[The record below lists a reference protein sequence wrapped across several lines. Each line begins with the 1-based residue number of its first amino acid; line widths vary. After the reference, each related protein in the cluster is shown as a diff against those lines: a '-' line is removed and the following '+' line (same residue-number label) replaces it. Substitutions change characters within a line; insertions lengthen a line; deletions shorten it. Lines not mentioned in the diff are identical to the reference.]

1 MNIALTQWQG
11 RTAMVVDD
19 SPSMR
24 FECRR
29 ILQEIGFTNILLA
42 ENGQQALDQLMQGQL
57 IDFLLTDLNMPV
69 LDGVELLDAVEKSFS
84 GKLYVGV
91 MSGLDSSLL
100 SSVREI
106 VSGSELELV
115 AILPKPITS
124 DCLFRALKPYDPS
137 HHQFI
142 SRQHGTFPPLF
153 SDEFANA
160 MQSGEIIA
168 YYQPKI
174 SLVDDRIVGAEVLAR
189 WQHPKHGMVPPAA
202 FLEHIENG
210 PLALP
215 HFLFQLATTL
225 EFLKE
230 ASVHLPGFCASMNLP
245 VPLLSEHDLVDKIT
259 AQLERTSIP
268 AAQLTFEVTETS
280 VMSNLKACLSTLTRL
295 RIKGFGIAMDDYGT
309 GYSSMKQLAKCPF
322 TELKIDRSF
331 VHAVTTDQKLLSIL
345 TAAINISQELELTS
359 VAEGV
364 EDFEDWRLARSLN
377 CDIGQ
382 GYYFSRP
389 LPKQE
394 MLAYLIK
401 RNE

>member
-1 MNIALTQWQG
+1 MNPPLTQWQG

-24 FECRR
+24 LECCR
-29 ILQEIGFTNILLA
+29 ILRELGFANILQA
-42 ENGQQALDQLMQGQL
+42 ENGQHALNQLMQGQL

-106 VSGSELELV
+106 ASGSELELV
-115 AILPKPITS
+115 AILPKPITA
-124 DCLFRALKPYDPS
+124 DCLYRALKPHDPS

-153 SDEFANA
+153 SDEFASA
-160 MQSGEIIA
+160 MQSGEILA

-174 SLVDDRIVGAEVLAR
+174 SLTNDQIVGVEVLAR
-189 WQHPKHGMVPPAA
+189 WQHAKHGLVPPAA

-215 HFLFQLATTL
+215 HFLFQLTTTL

-230 ASVHLPGFCASMNLP
+230 ASTHHPGFCASMNLP
-245 VPLLSEHDLVDKIT
+245 VQLLSEHELVEKIT
-259 AQLERTSIP
+259 SLVERTDVS
-268 AAQLTFEVTETS
+268 ASQLTFEVTETS
-280 VMSNLKACLSTLTRL
+280 IMSNLKACLSTLTRL

-331 VHAVTTDQKLLSIL
+331 VHAASSDQKLLSIL
-345 TAAINISQELELTS
+345 TAAINISQELKLTS

-364 EDFEDWRLARSLN
+364 EDFEDWRLARSLK
-377 CDIGQ
+377 CEIGQ

-389 LPKQE
+389 LTKQD
-394 MLAYLIK
+394 MLAYLIIHSK
-401 RNE
+401 

>member
-1 MNIALTQWQG
+1 MNPPLTKWQG

-24 FECRR
+24 LECCR
-29 ILQEIGFTNILLA
+29 ILREIGFANILQA
-42 ENGQQALDQLMQGQL
+42 ENGQQALTQLMQGQL

-84 GKLYVGV
+84 GKLYVAV

-115 AILPKPITS
+115 AILSKPVTT
-124 DCLFRALKPYDPS
+124 DCLYRALKPHDPG

-142 SRQHGTFPPLF
+142 SRQHGTLPPLF
-153 SDEFANA
+153 SDDFARA
-160 MQSGEIIA
+160 MHTGDIIA

-174 SLVDDRIVGAEVLAR
+174 SLADDRVVGVEVLAR
-189 WQHPKHGMVPPAA
+189 WQHPKHGLVPPVA
-202 FLEHIENG
+202 FLDHIESG

-225 EFLKE
+225 DFLKE
-230 ASVHLPGFCASMNLP
+230 AHSCHPELSASMNLP
-245 VPLLSEHDLVDKIT
+245 VLLLSEHDLVDKIVSLVEKT
-259 AQLERTSIP
+259 KIAP
-268 AAQLTFEVTETS
+268 GQLTFEVTETS
-280 VMSNLKACLSTLTRL
+280 IMSNLKACLSTLTRL

-331 VHAVTTDQKLLSIL
+331 VHAASADQKLLSIL
-345 TAAINISQELELTS
+345 TAAINISQELKLTS

-377 CDIGQ
+377 CEIGQ

-394 MLAYLIK
+394 MLAYLMK
-401 RNE
+401 HST

>member
-1 MNIALTQWQG
+1 MNPPLKQWQG

-24 FECRR
+24 LECCR
-29 ILQEIGFTNILLA
+29 ILRELGFGTILQA
-42 ENGQQALDQLMQGQL
+42 EHGQHALNQLMQGQL

-106 VSGSELELV
+106 VTGSELELV
-115 AILPKPITS
+115 AILPKPITTEA
-124 DCLFRALKPYDPS
+124 LYRALLPHDPS

-142 SRQHGTFPPLF
+142 SRQHGSFPPLF
-153 SDEFANA
+153 SEEFASA
-160 MQSGEIIA
+160 MQSGEIVA
-168 YYQPKI
+168 YYQPKV
-174 SLVDDRIVGAEVLAR
+174 SLSDNQVVGVEVLAR
-189 WQHPKHGMVPPAA
+189 WQHPRHGLVPPAA

-215 HFLFQLATTL
+215 HFLFQLSTTL
-225 EFLKE
+225 AFLKE
-230 ASVHLPGFCASMNLP
+230 ASCYRPGFSASMNLP
-245 VPLLSEHDLVDKIT
+245 VPLLSEHDLVEKIT
-259 AQLERTSIP
+259 SQLEQTNLS
-268 AAQLTFEVTETS
+268 AEQLTFEVTETS

-322 TELKIDRSF
+322 SELKIDHSF
-331 VHAVTTDQKLLSIL
+331 VHSAKTDQKLLSIL
-345 TAAINISQELELTS
+345 TAAINISQELKLTS

-364 EDFEDWRLARSLN
+364 EDYEDYCLVRSLN
-377 CDIGQ
+377 CEIGQ

-389 LPKQE
+389 LPKQDF
-394 MLAYLIK
+394 LAYLT
-401 RNE
+401 RTGR